1 MREVVLVSHGS
12 FANGIHEAIK
22 MITGDAENIHSVCL
36 KENMD
41 SESFKTE
48 MRKVLTGI
56 SDAEQILVFADLQ
69 GGSPFNLTL
78 ELLQQ
83 YNLLEK
89 AHMITGMN
97 LALLLS
103 VAMDRQILI
112 EEDIYSLIEEGRE
125 GIQYFKALQA
135 EDEEDDL

>member
-12 FANGIHEAIK
+12 FANGIHKAIK